1 VFLETSLAEPEG
13 VGPMLPGGK
22 LLDSLGCF
30 AARHGLGVVWA
41 GVKDHPPEPLLLG
54 PITAFFGQ
62 DGEVAYGEVAVNALV
77 DAAELIGSFSP
88 LATPHELPHSLN
100 ARSLAVRAP
109 PRAARWVIPS
119 HAPRK
124 TRFRLLVRLYRTGWV
139 TRKIADERFLA
150 SGCSAFLSF
159 LARWVVCSA
168 CLPRSLLSVTTLSA
182 VSDDTSSP
190 PNQTNSCLRRQLLR
204 LDRWDKLI

>member
-1 VFLETSLAEPEG
+1 
-13 VGPMLPGGK
+13 MLPGGK

-88 LATPHELPHSLN
+88 LATPHELPPSLN

-119 HAPRK
+119 HAP
-124 TRFRLLVRLYRTGWV
+124 
-139 TRKIADERFLA
+139 RKIADERFLA